1 VPAEITTH
9 GSFGNN
15 LGSPARIQVR
25 RRPRPQRRGDAQGQ
39 SRQPRP
45 NRSRRRANDKRR
57 HRELP
62 YNMEQQPTRA
72 GDGAP
77 RVLVKSS
84 ESNCITGCG
93 TLRSGSPERGSMN
106 QNIRSVRSATLEPSS
121 VEFNGWP
128 ILRPRPA
135 MRRDLSS
142 NVQARRPAA
151 DGLFFNAKRGSKSEL
166 RRQVAVDFEPDADFH
181 KCGSCPEHSSSPQ
194 HCVISYGEVSVMLTA

>member
-1 VPAEITTH
+1 MIIQIFASTGQPVSSDVPAEITTH

-45 NRSRRRANDKRR
+45 NRSRRRAGDKRR
-57 HRELP
+57 HRDPP

-84 ESNCITGCG
+84 ESNCIPSCG

-106 QNIRSVRSATLEPSS
+106 QNIRFCTFRHVGAFVCRIQCVADLATPAGYTPRSLEHPSPPTCS
-121 VEFNGWP
+121 RRAFLQRKAWIEIRTP
-128 ILRPRPA
+128 PA
-135 MRRDLSS
+135 SS
-142 NVQARRPAA
+142 R
-151 DGLFFNAKRGSKSEL
+151 
-166 RRQVAVDFEPDADFH
+166 
-181 KCGSCPEHSSSPQ
+181 
-194 HCVISYGEVSVMLTA
+194 

>member
-1 VPAEITTH
+1 MPAEITTH

-106 QNIRSVRSATLEPSS
+106 QNIRYCTFRHVGAFVCRIQWVADLAT
-121 VEFNGWP
+121 
-128 ILRPRPA
+128 I
-135 MRRDLSS
+135 RRDLSS

>member
-1 VPAEITTH
+1 VPAEIASPTVH
-9 GSFGNN
+9 SNN
-15 LGSPARIQVR
+15 LGSSARIQVR

-45 NRSRRRANDKRR
+45 NRSRRRAGDKRR
-57 HRELP
+57 HREPP

-84 ESNCITGCG
+84 ESNCIPSCG

-106 QNIRSVRSATLEPSS
+106 QNIRYCTFRHVGAFVCRIQWVAYLAT
-121 VEFNGWP
+121 
-128 ILRPRPA
+128 I
-135 MRRDLSS
+135 RRDLSS
-142 NVQARRPAA
+142 IVQARRPAA